1 MKIGIIVAMT
11 RELACV
17 RRLLEN
23 PREEQHNS
31 NASLFIIGNSGNHQI
46 ILTQSGIG
54 KVASAIRTYELIDRY
69 APDCILNTGVAG
81 GIDPSMQVMDIV
93 IGHEIVY
100 HDVWCGE
107 GNEWGQV
114 QGFPARYH
122 SDPVLVEKALQVESD
137 LRLYKGLICSGDRF
151 ITAPGE
157 LAEIKRTF
165 PEGMAVDMESGS
177 IAQVC
182 YMRGIPFLSL
192 RIISDTPG
200 VEKHMAQY
208 NHFWDDAPHRSFEV
222 LTRLIEKL

>member
-1 MKIGIIVAMT
+1 MKIGIIVAMAS
-11 RELACV
+11 ELACV
-17 RRLLEN
+17 RRLFEN
-23 PREEQHNS
+23 PREERH
-31 NASLFIIGNSGNHQI
+31 NASLFIIGNSGDHQF

-54 KVASAIRTYELIDRY
+54 KVASAIRAYELIDRY
-69 APDCILNTGVAG
+69 APDCVLNTGIAG

-93 IGHEIVY
+93 VGDEIVY
-100 HDVWCGE
+100 HDVWCGQ

-114 QGFPARYH
+114 QGFPTRYH
-122 SDPVLVEKALQVESD
+122 SDPALVEKALQIKTD
-137 LRLYKGLICSGDRF
+137 LRLYKGLVCSGDRF

-157 LAEIKRTF
+157 LAEIKQAF

-182 YMRGIPFLSL
+182 HICGIPFLSF

-200 VEKHMAQY
+200 IDRHIDQY
-208 NHFWDDAPHRSFEV
+208 NHFWDNAPHRSFEI